1 MQWLFLCGYV
11 IDYAIMKGSK
21 KGVSTIE
28 QSLSMNLS
36 QHLAMTMQLQ
46 QAIEILQLSSQ
57 DLCAVIEKEYL
68 ENPVLEMEYPTG
80 RRELY
85 EQDGSM
91 DVRALADYLDGG
103 SKQPAY
109 FTDEDDR
116 QFDAAAPLHMTLE
129 EELLEQVNFTFKEN
143 EDERAVATF
152 LVGSLDSRGYLTLPT
167 AEAARAMGCSE
178 AEILRILAVIQSFEP
193 AGVGARDLAECLRL
207 QAERQGIYE
216 GLIAAVIDR
225 HLDEVAAHRIK
236 EIAAAEHVEPA
247 AVQMAV
253 DIVRRLNPK
262 PGAAYGTGAPAYITP
277 DVIIRRGEQGYEVE
291 VEESDVP
298 QLHISALYRQSD
310 TFDKATQKYIA
321 SRLHAASWLINSIE
335 QRRATIRR
343 VVEEIVRRQP
353 AYFEK
358 GPAFLQPMTMKDVAD
373 TIGVHESTVSR
384 AVANKYAELPT
395 GIRALRSFFT
405 LRSTRSETGEDV
417 AAAQAKSAIE
427 RLIKGEDPHKP
438 LSDQK
443 LCTLLKAQGIAL
455 SRRTVMKY
463 REQLGYDSS
472 VKRKRY

>member
-1 MQWLFLCGYV
+1 
-11 IDYAIMKGSK
+11 MKGYE
-21 KGVSTIE
+21 KGVKTIE
-28 QSLSMNLS
+28 QSLGMNLS

-46 QAIEILQLSSQ
+46 QAIEILQLSAQ
-57 DLCAVIEKEYL
+57 DLCATIEKEYL
-68 ENPVLEMEYPTG
+68 ENPVLEMDYPSG

-85 EQDGSM
+85 ESDGPAHAG
-91 DVRALADYLDGG
+91 VRALADYLDGG

-109 FTDEDDR
+109 FTDEDER
-116 QFDAAAPLHMTLE
+116 QFDAPAPLHATLE
-129 EELLEQVNFTFKEN
+129 EELLEQVNFTFKGEHGA
-143 EDERAVATF
+143 EKERAVATF
-152 LVGSLDSRGYLTLPT
+152 LVGSLDSRGYLTLPV
-167 AEAARAMGCSE
+167 AEAARAMACSE
-178 AEILRILAVIQSFEP
+178 AEVLRVLSIIQGFEP

-207 QAERQGIYE
+207 QAQRSGIYE
-216 GLIAAVIDR
+216 GLVAAIIDR
-225 HLDEVAAHRIK
+225 HLDAVAAHRLK
-236 EIAAAEHVEPA
+236 EIAAAEHVQPA
-247 AVQMAV
+247 DVQMAV

-262 PGAAYGTGAPAYITP
+262 PGAAYGAADSTYITP
-277 DVIIRRGEQGYEVE
+277 DVIIRKGEHGYEVE

-321 SRLHAASWLINSIE
+321 NRLHAASWLINSIE
-335 QRRATIRR
+335 QRRTTIRR

-358 GPAFLQPMTMKDVAD
+358 GPASLEPMTMKDVAD

-395 GIRALRSFFT
+395 GVVALRSLFT
-405 LRSTRSETGEDV
+405 SRSARTETGEDV
-417 AAAQAKSAIE
+417 AAAQAKSVIE
-427 RLIKGEDPHKP
+427 SFIKGEDPKKP

-443 LCTLLKAQGIAL
+443 LCTLLKERGIAL

>member
-1 MQWLFLCGYV
+1 
-11 IDYAIMKGSK
+11 MKGYE
-21 KGVSTIE
+21 KGVKTIE
-28 QSLSMNLS
+28 QSLGMNLS

-46 QAIEILQLSSQ
+46 QAIEILQLSAQ
-57 DLCAVIEKEYL
+57 DLCATIEKEYL
-68 ENPVLEMEYPTG
+68 ENPVLEMDYPSG

-85 EQDGSM
+85 ESDGPAHAG
-91 DVRALADYLDGG
+91 VRALADYLDGG

-109 FTDEDDR
+109 FTDEDER
-116 QFDAAAPLHMTLE
+116 QFDAPAPLHATLE
-129 EELLEQVNFTFKEN
+129 EELLEQVNFTFKGEHGA
-143 EDERAVATF
+143 EKERAVATF
-152 LVGSLDSRGYLTLPT
+152 LVGSLDSRGYLTLPV
-167 AEAARAMGCSE
+167 AEVARAMACSE
-178 AEILRILAVIQSFEP
+178 AEVLRVLAVIQGFEP

-207 QAERQGIYE
+207 QAQRQGIYD
-216 GLIAAVIDR
+216 GLVAAIIDR
-225 HLDEVAAHRIK
+225 HLDAVAAHRLK
-236 EIAAAEHVEPA
+236 EIAAAEHVRPA
-247 AVQMAV
+247 EVQMAV

-262 PGAAYGTGAPAYITP
+262 PGSAYGAADSAYITP
-277 DVIIRRGEQGYEVE
+277 DVIIRKGEKGYEVE
-291 VEESDVP
+291 VEEAGVP

-321 SRLHAASWLINSIE
+321 GRLRAAAWLINSIE
-335 QRRATIRR
+335 QRRTMIRR

-358 GPAFLQPMTMKDVAD
+358 GPASLEPMTMKDVAD

-395 GIRALRSFFT
+395 GVVALRSLFT
-405 LRSTRSETGEDV
+405 SRSARTETGEDV
-417 AAAQAKSAIE
+417 AAAQAKSVIE
-427 RLIKGEDPHKP
+427 SFIKGEDPKKP

-443 LCTLLKAQGIAL
+443 LCTLLKERGIAL

>member
-1 MQWLFLCGYV
+1 MT
-11 IDYAIMKGSK
+11 S
-21 KGVSTIE
+21 IE
-28 QSLSMNLS
+28 QSLGMNLS

-46 QAIEILQLSSQ
+46 QAIEILQLSAQ
-57 DLCAVIEKEYL
+57 ELCATIEKEYL
-68 ENPVLEMEYPTG
+68 ENPVLEMDYPSG

-85 EQDGSM
+85 EQGGPAHAG
-91 DVRALADYLDGG
+91 VRALADYLDGG
-103 SKQPAY
+103 GKQPAY
-109 FTDEDDR
+109 FTDEDER
-116 QFDAAAPLHMTLE
+116 QFDAPTPLHATLE
-129 EELLEQVNFTFKEN
+129 EALFEQVNFTFTEN
-143 EDERAVATF
+143 ESERAVATF

-167 AEAARAMGCSE
+167 AEAARAMACSE
-178 AEILRILAVIQSFEP
+178 AEVLRILAVIQSFEP

-207 QAERQGIYE
+207 QAQRQGIYE
-216 GLIAAVIDR
+216 GLVAAVIDR
-225 HLDEVAAHRIK
+225 YLDAVAVHRLK
-236 EIAAAEHVEPA
+236 EIAATEHVRPA
-247 AVQMAV
+247 EVQMAV

-262 PGAAYGTGAPAYITP
+262 PGAAYGAADSAYITP
-277 DVIIRRGEQGYEVE
+277 DVIIRKGEKGYEVE
-291 VEESDVP
+291 VEEAGVP

-321 SRLHAASWLINSIE
+321 GRLRAAAWLINSIE
-335 QRRATIRR
+335 QRRTTIRR
-343 VVEEIVRRQP
+343 VVEEIVRRQT

-358 GPAFLQPMTMKDVAD
+358 GPTFLEPMTMKDVAD

-395 GIRALRSFFT
+395 GVIALRSFFT
-405 LRSTRSETGEDV
+405 ARSVKSAAGEDI

-427 RLIKGEDPHKP
+427 RFIKGEDPKKP

-443 LCTLLKAQGIAL
+443 LCTLLKAEGIAL

>member
-1 MQWLFLCGYV
+1 
-11 IDYAIMKGSK
+11 MKGYE
-21 KGVSTIE
+21 KGVKTIE
-28 QSLSMNLS
+28 QSLGMNLS

-46 QAIEILQLSSQ
+46 QAIEILQLSAQ
-57 DLCAVIEKEYL
+57 DLCATIEKEYL
-68 ENPVLEMEYPTG
+68 ENPVLEMDYPSG

-85 EQDGSM
+85 ESDGPAHAG
-91 DVRALADYLDGG
+91 VRALADYLDGG

-109 FTDEDDR
+109 FTDEDER
-116 QFDAAAPLHMTLE
+116 QFDAPAPLHPLHATLE
-129 EELLEQVNFTFKEN
+129 EELLEQVNFTFTEN
-143 EDERAVATF
+143 ESERAVATF

-178 AEILRILAVIQSFEP
+178 AEVLRILAVIQSFEP

-207 QAERQGIYE
+207 QAQRSGIYE
-216 GLIAAVIDR
+216 GLVAAIIDR
-225 HLDEVAAHRIK
+225 HLDAVAAHRLK
-236 EIAAAEHVEPA
+236 EIAAAEHVQPA
-247 AVQMAV
+247 DVQMAV

-262 PGAAYGTGAPAYITP
+262 PGAAYGAADSTYITP
-277 DVIIRRGEQGYEVE
+277 DVIIRKGEKGYEVE
-291 VEESDVP
+291 VEEAGVP
-298 QLHISALYRQSD
+298 KLHISALYRQSD
-310 TFDKATQKYIA
+310 TFDKKTQKYIA
-321 SRLHAASWLINSIE
+321 SRLRAAAWLINSIE
-335 QRRATIRR
+335 QRRTTIRR

-358 GPAFLQPMTMKDVAD
+358 GPASLEPMTMKDVAD

-395 GIRALRSFFT
+395 GVVALRSLFT
-405 LRSTRSETGEDV
+405 SRSARTETGEDV
-417 AAAQAKSAIE
+417 AAAQAKSVIE
-427 RLIKGEDPHKP
+427 SFIKGEDPKKP

-443 LCTLLKAQGIAL
+443 LCTLLKERGIAL